1 MIRYILLIISILL
14 IAACSTTKAP
24 DTSDIPVEPVEST
37 TPETQKWS
45 LEILEITQGKMRK
58 LGDEYVIYERT
69 EDMAYEENDQCVY
82 NKEAIKCLRHGF
94 KIRYNSYGKDLKLDC
109 IAKTN
114 IAVNAGNTAQEKYID
129 TREDDFYMSLK
140 GSESE
145 FVNVQY
151 ISGQSGLE
159 DLQLETSCSYGGKEA
174 FQFKQRI
181 RFK

>member
-1 MIRYILLIISILL
+1 MIRYILLITSILL

-24 DTSDIPVEPVEST
+24 ETSDINLKPEEPMV
-37 TPETQKWS
+37 PDTQKWK

-69 EDMAYEENDQCVY
+69 EDMVYEENDQCVY
-82 NKEAIKCLRHGF
+82 NKEVIKCLRHGF
-94 KIRYNSYGKDLKLDC
+94 KIRYNTYGKDLKLNC

-129 TREDDFYMSLK
+129 TREDDFYMNLK

-151 ISGQSGLE
+151 ISGQPRLE
-159 DLQLETSCSYGGKEA
+159 DLQIETLCSYSGNDI

>member
-1 MIRYILLIISILL
+1 MIRYISLIISTLL
-14 IAACSTTKAP
+14 IAACSTTKVPNTP
-24 DTSDIPVEPVEST
+24 DTPMAPVKSVL
-37 TPETQKWS
+37 PETQKWS

-58 LGDEYVIYERT
+58 LGEEYVIYERT
-69 EDMAYEENDQCVY
+69 ADMAYEENDQCVY

-114 IAVNAGNTAQEKYID
+114 IAVNAGNTTQEKYID

-159 DLQLETSCSYGGKEA
+159 DLQIETSCSYGGKEA